1 MEALLRLM
9 KNCGAA
15 DAGAVPLAALL
26 PRMSAAARRRAEAE
40 LPQVGSLLVGVFPYF
55 TDFQPGDIALYAR
68 GMDYHIALNNRLA
81 AAARQMARD
90 CPGKAFKVYVDASPY
105 PEVLAA
111 ALSGLGAL
119 GRNGL
124 LITPRHG
131 SLVFIG
137 VIATT
142 VAFGGGGQLRFC
154 QGCGRCVRACP
165 MGALSDGRPDTMLCL
180 SQLTQLRGAL
190 SAAQEAA
197 IAQNGMVWGC
207 DACQKACPMNR
218 DLPVT
223 DIPEFRSDLIRNFP
237 PEDAGLTQRAFRE
250 KYADRA
256 FSWRGV
262 GPLRRNVRIL
272 GEPSA
277 TKGYFF
283 KNTP

>member
-15 DAGAVPLAALL
+15 DAGVVPLGALL
-26 PRMSAAARRRAEAE
+26 PRMSPAARRRTEADM
-40 LPQVGSLLVGVFPYF
+40 PGVGSLLVGVFPYF

-68 GMDYHIALNNRLA
+68 GIDYHIALTNRLTA
-81 AAARQMARD
+81 AVRQMERD
-90 CPGKAFKVYVDASPY
+90 WPGKGFKVYVDTSPY

-111 ALSGLGAL
+111 VLSGLGAL

-142 VAFGGGGQLRFC
+142 VAFSGGGQLRFC
-154 QGCGRCVRACP
+154 QGCGRCARACP
-165 MGALSDGRPDTMLCL
+165 VGALLEGRPDAALCL

-207 DACQKACPMNR
+207 DVCQKACPMNR

-223 DIPEFRSDLIRNFP
+223 DIPEFRSGLMRFFP

-250 KYADRA
+250 KYAERA

-272 GEPSA
+272 LERRL
-277 TKGYFF
+277 
-283 KNTP
+283 